1 MEPGIHEIRDA
12 YDLFKG
18 VISPSPLLRS
28 GYFSRL
34 FGSDVYLKLEN
45 LQETG
50 SFKVRGAYY
59 RLLHLSEEEREKGV
73 VAASAG
79 NHAQGVAWAAAK
91 LGIRSTIVM
100 PEQAP
105 LRKLLAVKDYGAEVV
120 LFGAHY
126 SDAGAHAL
134 RLSRE
139 SGRML
144 IPAFDDPLV
153 IAGQGTIG
161 LEISEALEGDVTV
174 VSPVGGGGLI
184 SGLGAAVKA
193 LNPSARVIGV
203 QTNSCPSTIRSIAEG
218 RIVSV
223 DIGATIADGI
233 AVNKPGDL
241 NFSMMRKHVD
251 EVVGVDEEA
260 IAGAVLSLLE
270 KANIIAEG
278 AGAAPLAALMDGR
291 VATGAGRCILII
303 SGGNIEITTIDRIL
317 HRGAIKM
324 GRMVQIE
331 VNILDVPGALWRLL
345 GILARQKANIL
356 HIFHDRLNP
365 ENPLEVSLVKLSL
378 ETRGHDHAD
387 EILEELGKA
396 GYAAK
401 RIS

>member
-1 MEPGIHEIRDA
+1 M
-12 YDLFKG
+12 
-18 VISPSPLLRS
+18 
-28 GYFSRL
+28 
-34 FGSDVYLKLEN
+34 
-45 LQETG
+45 
-50 SFKVRGAYY
+50 
-59 RLLHLSEEEREKGV
+59 LHLSEEEKEKGV

-120 LFGAHY
+120 LFGTHY
-126 SDAGAHAL
+126 SDAGTHAL
-134 RLSRE
+134 RLSQE
-139 SGRML
+139 SGRTL

-174 VSPVGGGGLI
+174 VSSVGGGGLI

-203 QTNSCPSTIRSIAEG
+203 QTNSCPSTIRSITEG
-218 RIVSV
+218 RVVSIDV
-223 DIGATIADGI
+223 GATIADGI

-241 NFSMMRKHVD
+241 NFSMIRKYVD

-278 AGAAPLAALMDGR
+278 AGAAPLAALLDGR
-291 VATGAGRCILII
+291 LMTGAGRCILII
-303 SGGNIEITTIDRIL
+303 SGGNIDITTIDRIL

-324 GRMVQIE
+324 GRVVQIE

-356 HIFHDRLNP
+356 HIFHDRLDPGNP
-365 ENPLEVSLVKLSL
+365 IEVSRVKLSL

-401 RIS
+401 RVS